1 MKELYILRVLSG
13 ARFGKMNEAM
23 NNVKKNSGQSKFRT
37 FFDMI
42 GCTIRYGAGYNDYDI
57 LHFYVIPGKLR
68 KTDVTR
74 LKNKR
79 IIMACNDQNVAPT
92 LHYKSRFNRAYE
104 KYLGREWFDIQSED
118 KTLEDFKK
126 FVEGKEYIFCKP
138 DDLDSGRGIE
148 KLKVADFESI
158 EKLYDYCKNEKKF
171 GVVEEVVKQHPKMAT
186 LHPESV
192 NCVRMQTIVV
202 DGKPHLVYAAC
213 KAGNNGCF
221 VDNLGTGGFNI
232 PVDKETG
239 KLTAKGRREHERDL
253 FTVHPRTGVV
263 FEGFEIPMFN
273 EAVELCFKAAMD
285 TPDVRFVGWDCYIGE
300 NGPGIIEANDYP
312 DYYFWQLPEL
322 TPSRVGLLPYF
333 EEIFGQKISP
343 YHDIKVKKP

>member
-1 MKELYILRVLSG
+1 MKELYILRVVSG
-13 ARFGKMNEAM
+13 MRLDKLNEALE
-23 NNVKKNSGQSKFRT
+23 NVKKNSGHSKVRT
-37 FFDMI
+37 FFDMV
-42 GCTIRYGAGYNDYDI
+42 GCAIKYGAGYNDYDI
-57 LHFYVIPGKLR
+57 LHFYEIPAKLR
-68 KTDVTR
+68 KTYVTR

-79 IIMACNDQNVAPT
+79 IIMACNDQVKAQE
-92 LHYKSRFNRAYE
+92 LHYKSRFNRAYT
-104 KYLGREWFDIQSED
+104 KYLGRTWFDPENQGIE
-118 KTLEDFKK
+118 EFRA
-126 FVEGKEYIFCKP
+126 FVKDKEYIFCKP

-148 KLKVADFESI
+148 KIKVADYADADA
-158 EKLYDYCKNEKKF
+158 LYDYCVNIKKF
-171 GVVEEVVKQHPKMAT
+171 GVIEEVVKQHPKMAT

-202 DGKPHLVYAAC
+202 DGVPHLVYAAC

-263 FEGFEIPMFN
+263 FEGFEIPMFK

-343 YHDIKVKKP
+343 YHDIRVKK